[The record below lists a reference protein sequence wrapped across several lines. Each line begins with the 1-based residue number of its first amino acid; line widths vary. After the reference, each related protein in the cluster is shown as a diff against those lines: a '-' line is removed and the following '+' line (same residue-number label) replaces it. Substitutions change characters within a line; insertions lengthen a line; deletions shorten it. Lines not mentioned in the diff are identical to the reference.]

1 MFTKEHIKSKIT
13 YCGDKVSE
21 KHIKCTTEEEF
32 IKVVTAKCL
41 MIERKYWRGE
51 HLPNQITIRLNIN
64 GSDESYCVGFRTMCY
79 DIEDVIM
86 ELFEGISVTE
96 FSVCIDGISVCMVD
110 EGRRCESF
118 LKHLEVERN
127 VNRAIFNIHRK
138 D

>member
-13 YCGDKVSE
+13 YYGDKNVAG
-21 KHIKCTTEEEF
+21 HIKCTTEEEF
-32 IKVVTAKCL
+32 IKVVTARCL

-51 HLPNQITIRLNIN
+51 HLPNQGYIRLNIN

-86 ELFEGISVTE
+86 ELFEGISVTG
-96 FSVCIDGISVCMVD
+96 FSVCIEGISVTIVD

-127 VNRAIFNIHRK
+127 VNRAIFKRNNQ